1 MITLEG
7 LSYAAVQVVHN
18 FGAVTVLGG
27 SAFALHPRMQ
37 SATLHR
43 RLAWWVGF
51 GWATQAMSG
60 AGFAVVSYHFYGKL
74 PDIHGIAMA
83 ALLLK
88 MLCAVFGL
96 SITVLYL
103 KNSAFRNIRERSRL
117 VWLVLVTLACTALT
131 SAAVLRWFS

>member
-1 MITLEG
+1 MITLES

-43 RLAWWVGF
+43 RLAWWVGL
-51 GWATQAMSG
+51 GWATQAISG
-60 AGFAVVSYHFYGKL
+60 AGFAVVSYQFYGKL
-74 PDIHGIAMA
+74 PDIHGIAMT

-96 SITVLYL
+96 SIIVLYL
-103 KNSAFRNIRERSRL
+103 KNSASSNIQEQSRL